1 MKQINFNK
9 KALVLGSSK
18 GIGKAILK
26 EFKKLKINCDHPTS
40 LQLDTSNLKSIDNY
54 FYKKKSYDI
63 LILNTGGP
71 PPKSFEDISIN
82 EWLKFHNQL
91 FLGFVLILKKIN
103 IKKNGY
109 IFLISSHT
117 IKNPEEKLIISN
129 TYRVALASL
138 IKSLSF
144 SLSKRNITTLTLAL
158 GPVKTKRLANL
169 VGDIKKFEKYL
180 PLKRAGKVEEIS
192 NLISSIIKNEIKYL
206 NGTTITIDGGLSK
219 NIY

>member
-1 MKQINFNK
+1 M
-9 KALVLGSSK
+9 V
-18 GIGKAILK
+18 
-26 EFKKLKINCDHPTS
+26 
-40 LQLDTSNLKSIDNY
+40 
-54 FYKKKSYDI
+54 
-63 LILNTGGP
+63 
-71 PPKSFEDISIN
+71 
-82 EWLKFHNQL
+82 
-91 FLGFVLILKKIN
+91 
-103 IKKNGY
+103 
-109 IFLISSHT
+109 IFSSHT